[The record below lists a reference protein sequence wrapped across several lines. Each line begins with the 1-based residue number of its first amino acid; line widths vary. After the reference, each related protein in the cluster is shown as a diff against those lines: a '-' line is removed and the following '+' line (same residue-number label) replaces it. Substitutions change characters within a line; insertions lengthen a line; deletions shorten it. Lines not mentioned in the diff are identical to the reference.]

1 MTDFEDASVNENGQ
15 PLGNAPESPMPSQT
29 THGPDGLPAEA
40 PAPEVAAPE
49 PALFGWGA
57 PAVPEPP
64 VEPASAPPTPPV
76 EPSPGFDTPVVEPS
90 PAFDTPVVIP
100 EPSFEFV
107 PEPAV
112 IEPDVAP
119 APVIPEPLAAD
130 VQPAVEVP
138 LAPVAPASEAVPET
152 AEPAGLDAA
161 VPVVAA
167 AGVAEAVP
175 AGFSDGL
182 TGELQALTE
191 ELEPTLGEAGAAE
204 TAEMPAVGSD
214 SLDDIAPGTVA
225 TDGDQA
231 ADAPAAA
238 EGAEAAAATEGEA
251 AEGTAAA
258 AVAGDDEAALE
269 EVVGPRT
276 KVSWWPF
283 VGYIVVWLGAAG
295 YAVWQLQ
302 QLPAGQAAYETNFYT
317 MSMLG
322 GLALLAVGPVLLLI
336 VWLASWI
343 GRENRRIGLMFISA
357 LLKGALATLI
367 GALIWI
373 GALMLVD
380 YLRLGRPF

>member
-1 MTDFEDASVNENGQ
+1 VTDFEDASVNENGQ

-107 PEPAV
+107 PEPA
-112 IEPDVAP
+112 ITEPDVAP
-119 APVIPEPLAAD
+119 APVIPEPPAAD

-138 LAPVAPASEAVPET
+138 PAPVALETEAVPET

-161 VPVVAA
+161 LPVVAA

-191 ELEPTLGEAGAAE
+191 ELEPPLGEAGAAE
-204 TAEMPAVGSD
+204 TAEMPAVASD

-225 TDGDQA
+225 TEGEQVA
-231 ADAPAAA
+231 EGAAA
-238 EGAEAAAATEGEA
+238 ESAATAAAGEGAEAAEGA
-251 AEGTAAA
+251 AAA
-258 AVAGDDEAALE
+258 AVAGDEEAALE
-269 EVVGPRT
+269 EVAGPRT

-367 GALIWI
+367 GAMIWI